1 MDTQMDKTVFS
12 QGTPMLILE
21 DIHCLTAKDWAELS

>member
-12 QGTPMLILE
+12 QGTLVLILE
-21 DIHCLTAKDWAELS
+21 GMYCLRAKDRAKVS